1 MANADYIPSYGE
13 GYNDGYEDAKTQCAS
28 ILRDFIEYQQELIDR
43 TGKSYVTDG
52 MKIIINAL
60 EYCLKEEEKHLSDI
74 PIQTH
79 RSKH

>member
-13 GYNDGYEDAKTQCAS
+13 GYNDGYNDAKAQCAS

-60 EYCLKEEEKHLSDI
+60 GHCLKEEEIFEDD
-74 PIQTH
+74 
-79 RSKH
+79 